1 MHSKAA
7 RDTCDVVECD
17 QPATDDFVH
26 VEARGVLGFRICGAH
41 AERIQAGQRPV
52 VAADPFPRTGGRPA
66 LHMTATRRTE

>member
-26 VEARGVLGFRICGAH
+26 VETRGVLGFRICGAH
-41 AERIQAGQRPV
+41 AERTDSGLWSPPIRSRGP
-52 VAADPFPRTGGRPA
+52 AAAPPCT
-66 LHMTATRRTE
+66 